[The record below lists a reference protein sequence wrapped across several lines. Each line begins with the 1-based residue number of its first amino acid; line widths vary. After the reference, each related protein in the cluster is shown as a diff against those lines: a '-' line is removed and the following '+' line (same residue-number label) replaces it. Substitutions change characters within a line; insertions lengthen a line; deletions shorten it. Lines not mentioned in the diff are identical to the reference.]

1 MKEITLQDGEIIT
14 IDAEDYSK
22 VSPYNW
28 YKCYHRNNR
37 RIRTTIDGRAI
48 NLQTYLMKGS
58 TQIIKN
64 NDFRKSN
71 LKIAD
76 HNAFRRP
83 SGNSISRYKGVSL
96 DRRANKW
103 VAAINVSGK
112 RHHLGRFTNEDDAGR
127 AYNDAV
133 INLKDGEG
141 FINTIGEDN
150 RAYREH
156 YEISNKKRRR
166 AQGVT
171 S

>member
-22 VSPYNW
+22 ISPYNW

-37 RIRTTIDGRAI
+37 RIRTTVNGRAV
-48 NLQTYLMKGS
+48 NLQTFLLKGS

-83 SGNSISRYKGVSL
+83 SGNSASRYKGVSL
-96 DRRANKW
+96 DRRGDKW
-103 VAAINVSGK
+103 VAAINVGGK
-112 RHHLGRFTNEDDAGR
+112 RHHLGRYVNEDDAGR
-127 AYNDAV
+127 AYNDA
-133 INLKDGEG
+133 IFNLKDGEG

-156 YEISNKKRRR
+156 YEQTNKKRRR